1 MPSLQSILKKYKS
14 VTSRNKNREKELLR
28 LMKTIKKTM
37 QLQRREP
44 KGIGDI
50 KFTVGLKETSAFQAE
65 NESRRAGGD
74 SYFVRVKKVSAN
86 LSRHLL
92 RPNSSIEIS
101 LIIFDLPCRQDLGSK
116 NELVVIWYRLVT
128 DKDEFMTDLKLGSTN
143 PNNKHF
149 FFGEKEGYK
158 PILHSRMR
166 GMMLSEPNLILWVK
180 KEAGQIRHISDI
192 QVSHHK
198 EDEMNLQRRNYE
210 MLPLCLSKFGCGYGS
225 KIWLLWTASSNILR
239 LTDCEHIQK
248 ELTEYTEMLSKS
260 PDDPILRKMV
270 DTSQFRLKEAQLR
283 EEERARDIP
292 GDDLVYTKDFLALQ
306 SHELKKMRTVFKRSI
321 DLDNDGKVSVEDF
334 ATFLREPYMSAFLR
348 EIFELAVSSG
358 NVNTHSDSIKTPI
371 FSLGSTLK
379 TVAVFCM
386 LSSVEVVKFIFSCF
400 DKKGCGW
407 IDRAAFLG
415 SLEMLHS
422 KHRDDRVISALKE
435 INLPEGGSLKFA
447 QFEGKKVLY
456 VYIIYIYLEGFLYDL
471 HS

>member
-1 MPSLQSILKKYKS
+1 MI
-14 VTSRNKNREKELLR
+14 
-28 LMKTIKKTM
+28 
-37 QLQRREP
+37 
-44 KGIGDI
+44 
-50 KFTVGLKETSAFQAE
+50 
-65 NESRRAGGD
+65 
-74 SYFVRVKKVSAN
+74 
-86 LSRHLL
+86 
-92 RPNSSIEIS
+92 
-101 LIIFDLPCRQDLGSK
+101 DLPCRQDLGSK

-128 DKDEFMTDLKLGSTN
+128 DKDEFMTDIKLGSTN

-158 PILHSRMR
+158 PILHPRMR
-166 GMMLSEPNLILWVK
+166 GMVLSEPNLILWVK
-180 KEAGQIRHISDI
+180 KEADQIRHISDI

-210 MLPLCLSKFGCGYGS
+210 MLPLNLSKFGCGYGS
-225 KIWLLWTASSNILR
+225 KIWLLWTASSNIMR

-248 ELTEYTEMLSKS
+248 EVTEYTEMLSKS

-270 DTSQFRLKEAQLR
+270 DTSQFRLKQAQLR

-334 ATFLREPYMSAFLR
+334 ATFLREPYMCAFLR
-348 EIFELAVSSG
+348 EIFALALSSG
-358 NVNTHSDSIKTPI
+358 NVNTHSDSSKSPI

-386 LSSVEVVKFIFSCF
+386 LSSVEVVKFIFSCY

-422 KHRDDRVISALKE
+422 KHRDDRVISPLKE
-435 INLPEGGSLKFA
+435 INLPQGGSLKFA
-447 QFEGKKVLY
+447 QFEGKNTY
-456 VYIIYIYLEGFLYDL
+456 VCNTISRVSIQSTQL
-471 HS
+471 